1 MSFGEATVQPTAILL
16 DCELHED
23 RDNVNFFHQ
32 FTPGTCRMAS
42 YTFDVQKRFV
52 KGRTVSVICEDQ
64 RKMKMQCSLFEKL

>member
-32 FTPGTCRMAS
+32 FIPGTCRMAS
-42 YTFDVQKRFV
+42 YTFDAQKRFV
-52 KGRTVSVICEDQ
+52 KGRTGSVICGDR
-64 RKMKMQCSLFEKL
+64 RKMKMQGSLFEKI